1 MYGLDGFLE
10 NERERERERKRV
22 LRFRRPFFLLC
33 AKLDNEENRSI
44 DMFCPRQATEQKK
57 AFVLSKAAAG
67 RTHLPSFVSM
77 SLCRYAK
84 RL

>member
-1 MYGLDGFLE
+1 MGWDDFLENE
-10 NERERERERKRV
+10 NERERESFAVPETI
-22 LRFRRPFFLLC
+22 FSSC

-57 AFVLSKAAAG
+57 AFVLSKAASGA
-67 RTHLPSFVSM
+67 TDLSSLVSL

-84 RL
+84 RP